1 MCDIEHLF
9 TYNTQPANVHL
20 CFERWFVIGLL
31 YWELL
36 PANVLREHITQPG
49 EKLHVLGRSLIRGL
63 HLWQGASRLIGR
75 HLPFRPKM
83 HLARFWISVLEK
95 RSSAQQPTV
104 YMCVYQ
110 QLFLLSLCQR
120 SRKCALVRDDAFS
133 GWNFTSPLVADAKAF
148 CLRCV
153 FGFGCGLWA
162 RRFVCERRRHPF
174 VCWRKKCQTTQ
185 FPPIIH
191 MCVHCAAVDILG
203 NKTQPGS
210 EICVHALGLFCFSL
224 SSENAQLMRTICV
237 RLYWHHI
244 YCKVAFHQKCFFNTI
259 DCRIYFN
266 FQHTV

>member
-1 MCDIEHLF
+1 MSWRAHH
-9 TYNTQPANVHL
+9 A
-20 CFERWFVIGLL
+20 
-31 YWELL
+31 
-36 PANVLREHITQPG
+36 QPG

-104 YMCVYQ
+104 LCMCQ

-120 SRKCALVRDDAFS
+120 SRKCALVIRDDAFS

-153 FGFGCGLWA
+153 FGFGCGLNA
-162 RRFVCERRRHPF
+162 HVDLCVSGGATHLC
-174 VCWRKKCQTTQ
+174 VLTQ
-185 FPPIIH
+185 KMSNNSIPAH
-191 MCVHCAAVDILG
+191 YSYVCVHCAAVDILG

-210 EICVHALGLFCFSL
+210 EICVRALGSFLFLPFIGKCAVDANNMRSFVLTPYIVKWLFIKMLFQYNWLQDIFQL
-224 SSENAQLMRTICV
+224 ST
-237 RLYWHHI
+237 
-244 YCKVAFHQKCFFNTI
+244 
-259 DCRIYFN
+259 
-266 FQHTV
+266 